1 MGSKITMGSLFSG
14 SGGFELA
21 GQMAGIVPVWASEI
35 EPFPLLVTKK
45 RFPDML
51 HLGDIKKMDGGKIP
65 KVEIITGGSPCQ
77 DMSIAGK
84 REGLDGSRSNLFRE
98 QIRIVKEMRES
109 DRASGRRGIEVRPR
123 YMVWENVPGAFS
135 SNKGEDFR
143 CVLEEICRVA
153 DAEVSI
159 PRPPK
164 NKWSNSGTIMGDGY
178 SVAWRTLDAQY
189 WGVPQRRKR
198 IYLVADFGGE
208 SAPQILFKQDSM
220 RGNFKESIEEREGT
234 PGSPENGTNKSD
246 RANVDCFDI
255 SDRRSVVHQS
265 INSPTLTQKMG
276 TGGNNVPIIIE
287 NHSQDCR
294 WSIRE
299 DGTFQT
305 LLTGQMG
312 TGGNNVPM
320 LIDSVPVTMQI
331 RSGCDGGGKGPLI
344 QINKSATLTQAQT
357 QTLFIPNT
365 LKEVIPVMDKAS
377 RYKSQKTAN
386 GLGIGNEGDPAY
398 TLTTADKHSV
408 AYSID
413 RAAFNQGANAK
424 YDISIQKDL
433 AQTLVAKGP
442 SAVMHESFAMQ
453 GFGEYKSS
461 NVASSLKQRDSKDAT
476 DLVVA
481 FKPGTVS
488 RIGGHFYEDG
498 KTGTLRAD
506 PGDNQQAVI
515 CNDDIKYIIRRLTPT
530 ECGRLQGFPDG
541 WADSLETE
549 NITADDIDYWKL
561 IFQQHTE
568 SLVIVKKDK
577 TDNQIKK
584 WLSNPESDTAKYK
597 MWGNGIALPCAA
609 FVMEGIAHELQRRSM
624 KEITINVP
632 DGTQLLHVLA
642 VIDKGKEIHYEAKF
656 CDLRD
661 GKLEYTLDSCNK
673 EGE

>member
-1 MGSKITMGSLFSG
+1 
-14 SGGFELA
+14 
-21 GQMAGIVPVWASEI
+21 
-35 EPFPLLVTKK
+35 
-45 RFPDML
+45 
-51 HLGDIKKMDGGKIP
+51 
-65 KVEIITGGSPCQ
+65 
-77 DMSIAGK
+77 
-84 REGLDGSRSNLFRE
+84 
-98 QIRIVKEMRES
+98 
-109 DRASGRRGIEVRPR
+109 
-123 YMVWENVPGAFS
+123 
-135 SNKGEDFR
+135 
-143 CVLEEICRVA
+143 
-153 DAEVSI
+153 
-159 PRPPK
+159 
-164 NKWSNSGTIMGDGY
+164 
-178 SVAWRTLDAQY
+178 
-189 WGVPQRRKR
+189 
-198 IYLVADFGGE
+198 
-208 SAPQILFKQDSM
+208 M
-220 RGNFKESIEEREGT
+220 RGDFKESIEEREGT
-234 PGSPENGTNKSD
+234 ARSPENGTNKSD

-305 LLTGQMG
+305 LTGQMG

-476 DLVVA
+476 DLVVV
-481 FKPGTVS
+481 FEPGTVS
-488 RIGGHFYEDG
+488 RIGGHYYDDG
-498 KTGTLRAD
+498 KSGTLRAK
-506 PGDNQQAVI
+506 PGDNQQTIMYENV
-515 CNDDIKYIIRRLTPT
+515 KYIIRRLTPT

-541 WADSLETE
+541 WADNLNTE

-561 IFQQHTE
+561 IFKQHTE
-568 SLVIVKKDK
+568 SLGIVKKDK

-584 WLSNPESDTAKYK
+584 WLSNPESDSAKYK
-597 MWGNGIALPCAA
+597 MWGNGIALPCAE
-609 FVMEGIAHELQRRSM
+609 FVMQGIANELQRRNM
-624 KEITINVP
+624 KQITINVP

-642 VIDKGKEIHYEAKF
+642 VIDKGKEIHYETKF

-661 GKLEYTLDSCNK
+661 GKSEYTLDSCNK

>member
-21 GQMAGIVPVWASEI
+21 GSRCGINPVWASEI
-35 EPFPLLVTKK
+35 EPFPILVTTTH
-45 RFPDML
+45 FPDMK
-51 HLGDIKKMDGGKIP
+51 HLGDIKKMDGRLIP
-65 KVEIITGGSPCQ
+65 KVDIITGGSPCQ

-198 IYLVADFGGE
+198 IYLVADFGGCT
-208 SAPQILFKQDSM
+208 APQILFKQDSM

-246 RANVDCFDI
+246 RVNVDCFDI
-255 SDRRSVVHQS
+255 SV
-265 INSPTLTQKMG
+265 
-276 TGGNNVPIIIE
+276 
-287 NHSQDCR
+287 
-294 WSIRE
+294 
-299 DGTFQT
+299 
-305 LLTGQMG
+305 
-312 TGGNNVPM
+312 
-320 LIDSVPVTMQI
+320 
-331 RSGCDGGGKGPLI
+331 
-344 QINKSATLTQAQT
+344 
-357 QTLFIPNT
+357 
-365 LKEVIPVMDKAS
+365 
-377 RYKSQKTAN
+377 
-386 GLGIGNEGDPAY
+386 GNEGDPAY

-481 FKPGTVS
+481 FEPGTVS
-488 RIGGHFYEDG
+488 RIGGHYYDDG
-498 KTGTLRAD
+498 KSGTLRAK
-506 PGDNQQAVI
+506 PGDNQQTIMYENV
-515 CNDDIKYIIRRLTPT
+515 KYIIRRLTPT

-561 IFQQHTE
+561 IFQQHAE
-568 SLVIVKKDK
+568 SLGIVKKDK

-597 MWGNGIALPCAA
+597 MWGNGIALPCAE
-609 FVMEGIAHELQRRSM
+609 FVMRGIANELQRRSM
-624 KEITINVP
+624 KQIKINVP
-632 DGTQLLHVLA
+632 DGTQLLHVLV
-642 VIDKGKEIHYEAKF
+642 VIDKDREIHYEAKF

-661 GKLEYTLDSCNK
+661 GKLEYNLDSCNE

>member
-109 DRASGRRGIEVRPR
+109 DKADGRTGSDIRPR
-123 YMVWENVPGAFS
+123 FMVWENVPGAFS

-159 PRPPK
+159 PRHPK

-178 SVAWRTLDAQY
+178 SVAWRVLDAQY

-255 SDRRSVVHQS
+255 SVR
-265 INSPTLTQKMG
+265 
-276 TGGNNVPIIIE
+276 
-287 NHSQDCR
+287 
-294 WSIRE
+294 
-299 DGTFQT
+299 
-305 LLTGQMG
+305 
-312 TGGNNVPM
+312 
-320 LIDSVPVTMQI
+320 
-331 RSGCDGGGKGPLI
+331 
-344 QINKSATLTQAQT
+344 
-357 QTLFIPNT
+357 
-365 LKEVIPVMDKAS
+365 
-377 RYKSQKTAN
+377 
-386 GLGIGNEGDPAY
+386 NEGDPAY

-442 SAVMHESFAMQ
+442 SAVMHESFAKQ
-453 GFGEYKSS
+453 GLGEYKSS

-481 FKPGTVS
+481 FEPGTVS

-541 WADSLETE
+541 WADNLKAE

-561 IFQQHTE
+561 IFQQHAE
-568 SLVIVKKDK
+568 SLGIVKKDK

-609 FVMEGIAHELQRRSM
+609 FVMEGITHELQRRSM

-642 VIDKGKEIHYEAKF
+642 VIDKGKEIHYETKF

-661 GKLEYTLDSCNK
+661 SKLEYNLDSCNE

>member
-1 MGSKITMGSLFSG
+1 MRNKITMGSLFSG

-51 HLGDIKKMDGGKIP
+51 HLGDIKKIDGGKIP
-65 KVEIITGGSPCQ
+65 KVKIITGGSPCQ

-109 DRASGRRGIEVRPR
+109 DRTSGRRGIEVRPR

-198 IYLVADFGGE
+198 IYLVADFGGCT
-208 SAPQILFKQDSM
+208 APEILFKHDSL
-220 RGNFKESIEEREGT
+220 RGDTKESSKERKDTATGAEDD
-234 PGSPENGTNKSD
+234 SYKSD
-246 RANVDCFDI
+246 GVNNECLNNSIKAFHITQDPI
-255 SDRRSVVHQS
+255 SMK
-265 INSPTLTQKMG
+265 ISPCLTQ
-276 TGGNNVPIIIE
+276 GNSN
-287 NHSQDCR
+287 
-294 WSIRE
+294 
-299 DGTFQT
+299 
-305 LLTGQMG
+305 TGQ
-312 TGGNNVPM
+312 
-320 LIDSVPVTMQI
+320 
-331 RSGCDGGGKGPLI
+331 
-344 QINKSATLTQAQT
+344 AT
-357 QTLFIPNT
+357 IGV
-365 LKEVIPVMDKAS
+365 VIPVMDKAS

-386 GLGIGNEGDPAY
+386 GFVVGDENDPAY
-398 TLTTADKHSV
+398 TLTTADRHSI

-413 RAAFNQGANAK
+413 RAAFNQGVNAR
-424 YDISIQKDL
+424 YNIGIEEDI
-433 AQTLVAKGP
+433 AQTIVAKGP
-442 SAVMHESFAMQ
+442 GAVAHETYAMQ
-453 GFGEYKSS
+453 SFGEYKHSGK
-461 NVASSLKQRDSKDAT
+461 ASSIKQRDFKDVT

-481 FKPGTVS
+481 FEPGTVS
-488 RIGGHFYEDG
+488 RVGGHYYEDG
-498 KTGTLRAD
+498 KSGTIRAN
-506 PGDNQQAVI
+506 PGDNQQAI
-515 CNDDIKYIIRRLTPT
+515 ISEYIVRRLTPT

-541 WADSLETE
+541 WADDLSIINPTE
-549 NITADDIDYWKL
+549 DEIIYWKSVFKEHAEAL
-561 IFQQHTE
+561 GITR
-568 SLVIVKKDK
+568 KDK
-577 TDNQIKK
+577 TENQIKK
-584 WLSNPESDTAKYK
+584 WLRNPESDSAKYK
-597 MWGNGIALPCAA
+597 MWGNGIALPCAE
-609 FVMEGIAHELQRRSM
+609 FVMQGIANELQRRDM
-624 KEITINVP
+624 KQLTINVP
-632 DGTQLLHVLA
+632 DGTQLLHMLA
-642 VIDKGKEIHYEAKF
+642 VIDKGKEIHYETKF

-661 GKLEYTLDSCNK
+661 GKSEYTLDSYNK

>member
-1 MGSKITMGSLFSG
+1 M
-14 SGGFELA
+14 
-21 GQMAGIVPVWASEI
+21 
-35 EPFPLLVTKK
+35 
-45 RFPDML
+45 R
-51 HLGDIKKMDGGKIP
+51 GDFKEGIKKG
-65 KVEIITGGSPCQ
+65 
-77 DMSIAGK
+77 
-84 REGLDGSRSNLFRE
+84 EG
-98 QIRIVKEMRES
+98 
-109 DRASGRRGIEVRPR
+109 A
-123 YMVWENVPGAFS
+123 
-135 SNKGEDFR
+135 
-143 CVLEEICRVA
+143 
-153 DAEVSI
+153 
-159 PRPPK
+159 
-164 NKWSNSGTIMGDGY
+164 
-178 SVAWRTLDAQY
+178 
-189 WGVPQRRKR
+189 
-198 IYLVADFGGE
+198 
-208 SAPQILFKQDSM
+208 
-220 RGNFKESIEEREGT
+220 

-246 RANVDCFDI
+246 RANVECFDI

-276 TGGNNVPIIIE
+276 TRGNNVSIIIE

-294 WSIRE
+294 WSVRE
-299 DGTFQT
+299 
-305 LLTGQMG
+305 
-312 TGGNNVPM
+312 
-320 LIDSVPVTMQI
+320 
-331 RSGCDGGGKGPLI
+331 KGPLI

-365 LKEVIPVMDKAS
+365 LKEVILVMDKAS

-481 FKPGTVS
+481 FEPGTVS
-488 RIGGHFYEDG
+488 RIGGHYYDDG
-498 KTGTLRAD
+498 KSGTLRAM
-506 PGDNQQAVI
+506 PGDNQQTILYENV
-515 CNDDIKYIIRRLTPT
+515 KYIIRRLTPT

-541 WADSLETE
+541 WADSLKTE

-561 IFQQHTE
+561 IFKQHTE
-568 SLVIVKKDK
+568 SLGIVKKDK

-597 MWGNGIALPCAA
+597 MWGNGIALPCAV
-609 FVMEGIAHELQRRSM
+609 FVMQGIAHELQRRSM

-642 VIDKGKEIHYEAKF
+642 VVDMGKEIHYETRF

-661 GKLEYTLDSCNK
+661 GNTEYSLNSNDEKNIGEAK
-673 EGE
+673 ESV